1 MQEINAA
8 ADSRD
13 RASQPKPPAEDG
25 HRGTHAHLWTLPDG
39 TGLHAPYGQL
49 VRDPETARVCCHLC
63 GRWFRSLGSHLRR
76 HGYTAAGYREA
87 LGLCRTRPMTSDDVS
102 EAISRRQ
109 AEAYR
114 HGPELRSRLAEGQQM
129 ARSGQLAWRARGAVG
144 REPAPELAAVRREAL
159 RRGRQTLARDC
170 NDVVQ
175 ARLAELGGS
184 DLGEYLRATYAAGAG
199 LADLRA
205 ATGLGTLRL
214 REAMTAA
221 GIVIRRPGDTT
232 PAGRR
237 SRAQASE
244 RSAAARVGTDDITD
258 WLAERYAAGSSLS
271 ALAEAVGHSWHWVR
285 WRLPAAAGQ

>member
-1 MQEINAA
+1 
-8 ADSRD
+8 
-13 RASQPKPPAEDG
+13 
-25 HRGTHAHLWTLPDG
+25 
-39 TGLHAPYGQL
+39 
-49 VRDPETARVCCHLC
+49 
-63 GRWFRSLGSHLRR
+63 
-76 HGYTAAGYREA
+76 
-87 LGLCRTRPMTSDDVS
+87 
-102 EAISRRQ
+102 
-109 AEAYR
+109 
-114 HGPELRSRLAEGQQM
+114 M

-144 REPAPELAAVRREAL
+144 REPAAELAAVRREAL
-159 RRGRQTLARDC
+159 RRGRQTLARDR

-244 RSAAARVGTDDITD
+244 RSAAARVGTDDSTD

>member
-1 MQEINAA
+1 MQRTTAA
-8 ADSRD
+8 AAG
-13 RASQPKPPAEDG
+13 RASKQPKRPADDG
-25 HRGTHAHLWTLPDG
+25 HRGTHAHLWCLPDG

-49 VRDPETARVCCHLC
+49 LRDPATGRVCCHLC

-87 LGLCRTRPMTSDDVS
+87 LGLCRTEPMTSDDVS

-114 HGPELRSRLAEGQQM
+114 HGPEVRSRLAEGQQM

-144 REPAPELAAVRREAL
+144 GEPAPELAAVRREAL
-159 RRGRQTLARDC
+159 RRGRQTLARDR

-199 LADLRA
+199 LADLRT

-285 WRLPAAAGQ
+285 WRLPAAAAQ